1 MTNISKLSL
10 AALSQRINA
19 QTRTVDFVADDGSI
33 SQMVFI
39 PKFTIPAGSFENGK
53 FPASDLNLGGFFID
67 KYQCSHKSATPFAR
81 GIGDNP
87 TVSADSTDAVAVSQ
101 PGKVPWTHIT
111 QPNAIQACANRK
123 INGVACHLVTMKE
136 WATVCYLTK
145 LLGHDIRGNNN
156 YGHDIRDANTWEKSA
171 VADPT
176 QSGRTLTGTG
186 PVSWSHNGSAD
197 GVFDIVGN
205 VWEWMDFTIT
215 DGVYTHKKRSRINDS
230 DGITAK
236 DTTIT
241 LDSMEYGENW
251 PSSGIIQIEN
261 EIISYGAIDYQGN
274 GKAVLSSCVR
284 GQLSTTAAI
293 HADNTVVHQ
302 LTKYC
307 ITPGGA
313 TATIANS
320 DGLSVSAN
328 AIVYTDLVNGPGN
341 NGFAVGDTLQAGNE
355 QMKVTAVVSNTLT
368 VERGINGSTAVLHAK
383 GTAVAKLSAQ
393 LSNAS
398 PANDAYQQ
406 GYLTTMRT
414 ENDLACMALPF
425 SGNAQTNE
433 YKDGFWI
440 RNHGV
445 RAALRGARWGS
456 GAGGRAGFALG
467 LDIAPSSWNFYIG
480 FRAALSLENL

>member
-87 TVSADSTDAVAVSQ
+87 TVAADSTDAVAVSQ

-111 QPNAIQACANRK
+111 QPNANQACANRK
-123 INGVACHLVTMKE
+123 INGVACHLVTMRE

-171 VADPT
+171 VTDPT
-176 QSGRTLTGTG
+176 QKGRTLTGTG

-230 DGITAK
+230 D
-236 DTTIT
+236 
-241 LDSMEYGENW
+241 
-251 PSSGIIQIEN
+251 GIIQIEN

-320 DGLSVSAN
+320 DGLSASAT
-328 AIVYTDLVNGPGN
+328 AIVYTDLINGPGN

-393 LSNAS
+393 LSNVS

-445 RAALRGARWGS
+445 RAAIRGAYWDY
-456 GAGGRAGFALG
+456 GALGRAGFALS
-467 LDIAPSSWNFYIG
+467 LNIAPSDWGSILG